1 MMSSQGQTFDETL
14 EPSRGE
20 YSQADLLRHRF
31 KALQVRRSVERA
43 NGHDSSE
50 QIMNGRNTASEQF
63 PIDDEGSEFIT
74 TLPAALET
82 PEEITFY
89 ALQEWE
95 GYVVEI
101 GDEVFTCRLVDLT
114 AGEPSETEQV
124 DLPISDLTDEDRGRL
139 REGRVFRW
147 SIGYQR
153 MCGSKRRVSQIV
165 FRDRPKW
172 TKRQIE
178 EAEAKAEAVLS
189 KIKWK

>member
-1 MMSSQGQTFDETL
+1 MASQGQTIDETL

-20 YSQADLLRHRF
+20 YSQTDLLRRRF
-31 KALQVRRSVERA
+31 KAWQVRRSYEQA
-43 NGHDSSE
+43 NRHDPSG
-50 QIMNGRNTASEQF
+50 QLMNGRNATSGQLLM
-63 PIDDEGSEFIT
+63 DDGDGEFV
-74 TLPAALET
+74 TLLPTSLET
-82 PEEITFY
+82 LDEITFY

-95 GYVVEI
+95 GYVVGI
-101 GDEVFTCRLVDLT
+101 GDEVFTSRLVDLT
-114 AGEPSETEQV
+114 AGEPTETEQV

-139 REGRVFRW
+139 QVGSVFRW

-153 MCGSKRRVSQIV
+153 MRGSKRRVSQIV

-172 TKRQIE
+172 TKREIE